1 MILVEAECS
10 LVWLYS
16 RERVVAKDGDRERE
30 RERERERY
38 EGRKWKTGKKG
49 KVERQVT
56 FRNYYD

>member
-1 MILVEAECS
+1 MEI
-10 LVWLYS
+10 
-16 RERVVAKDGDRERE
+16 ERGKGK
-30 RERERERY
+30 ERERERY